1 MSTTV
6 RSRMMAG
13 IKGKDTKPE
22 RLIRSALHCRGFRFR
37 LHRNDLPGKP
47 DLVFPKWE
55 AVIFVH
61 GCFWHGHDCHLFRW
75 PKTRTEFWKD
85 KIGSNIQRDSRQI
98 DQLHECGWRV
108 GIVWECALK
117 GRYRQPVERIAEI
130 CTLWLESEET
140 KMQVAGNEARATD

>member
-1 MSTTV
+1 
-6 RSRMMAG
+6 MMAG

-37 LHRNDLPGKP
+37 LHRNDLPRKP

>member
-1 MSTTV
+1 
-6 RSRMMAG
+6 MAG

-22 RLIRSALHCRGFRFR
+22 LLIRSALHCRGFRFR

-55 AVIFVH
+55 AVLFVH

-75 PKTRTEFWKD
+75 PKTRTKFWKD
-85 KIGSNIQRDSRQI
+85 KIGSNIERDRRQI
-98 DQLHECGWRV
+98 GRLHECGWRV

-117 GRYRQPVERIAEI
+117 GKYRQPVERIAET
-130 CTLWLESEET
+130 CTLWLESQET
-140 KMQVAGNEARATD
+140 EMQVAGHEEGTTD